1 MRMMIIKHIY
11 SSINTRCQ
19 TLCPFLVSD
28 ILLLSR
34 LSFKL
39 QLACELILNS
49 LPCFLLSVTRA
60 SHTNFCLHLVSLCL
74 RKQDYCYPCIT
85 YCKKVQSWGIP
96 VLLHTPTIAGGKM
109 L

>member
-1 MRMMIIKHIY
+1 MRMMIIKPIY

-19 TLCPFLVSD
+19 NLRPLLVSD
-28 ILLLSR
+28 ILLLST

-49 LPCFLLSVTRA
+49 LPHFLLSVTRA
-60 SHTNFCLHLVSLCL
+60 SHTNVCLHLVSLGL
-74 RKQDYCYPCIT
+74 RKQDYGYPCFT
-85 YCKKVQSWGIP
+85 YCEKVQSWGIP
-96 VLLHTPTIAGGKM
+96 VQLQTPAVARGKM